1 MGRISFYF
9 HSKAACGKAREA
21 LKTLKNPPGYLFRA
35 DNVSCAPEK
44 DIFTKSH
51 YPTVSL
57 RNVSYLSRGG
67 IIVEIE
73 YVFETWVTWILDKAG
88 QNCIGITAARNRK

>member
-35 DNVSCAPEK
+35 DNVPEYAQK
-44 DIFTKSH
+44 VRNKAKYAQKVQCQGKYALKYSFV
-51 YPTVSL
+51 PTN
-57 RNVSYLSRGG
+57 RNYLN
-67 IIVEIE
+67 
-73 YVFETWVTWILDKAG
+73 
-88 QNCIGITAARNRK
+88 Q

>member
-35 DNVSCAPEK
+35 DNVPEYAQK
-44 DIFTKSH
+44 VQCQGKYALKYSFV
-51 YPTVSL
+51 PTN
-57 RNVSYLSRGG
+57 RNYLN
-67 IIVEIE
+67 
-73 YVFETWVTWILDKAG
+73 
-88 QNCIGITAARNRK
+88 Q